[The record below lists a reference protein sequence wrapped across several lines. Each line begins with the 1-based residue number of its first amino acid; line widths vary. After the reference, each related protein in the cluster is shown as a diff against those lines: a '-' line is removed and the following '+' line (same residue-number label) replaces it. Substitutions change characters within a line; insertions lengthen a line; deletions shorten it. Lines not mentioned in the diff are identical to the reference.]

1 MQLVPKRTKYRKMQK
16 GNNRGTAYRGS
27 NVDFGDFAMQA
38 TEPGRLTGRQIEAA
52 RMAITRHVKR
62 VGKLWIRIF
71 PHRPVTKKPLEVR
84 MGGGKGGVEEWAAD
98 ILPGRVMYEIS
109 GVDEKTAREA
119 FRLAGHKIPVGY
131 KFLARGV
138 IEANPVPNAEKAAA
152 RKAAGPGMKIPSP
165 PRVPADAKGKA

>member
-1 MQLVPKRTKYRKMQK
+1 MLVPKRTKFRKMQK
-16 GNNRGTAYRGS
+16 GNNKGTAYRGS
-27 NVDFGDFAMQA
+27 DVSFGDFAMQA
-38 TEPGRLTGRQIEAA
+38 VEPGRLTARQIEAG

-84 MGGGKGGVEEWAAD
+84 MGGGKGSVEEWAAD

-119 FRLAGHKIPVGY
+119 FRLAGSKLSVSTSFV
-131 KFLARGV
+131 KRQV
-138 IEANPVPNAEKAAA
+138 
-152 RKAAGPGMKIPSP
+152 R
-165 PRVPADAKGKA
+165 